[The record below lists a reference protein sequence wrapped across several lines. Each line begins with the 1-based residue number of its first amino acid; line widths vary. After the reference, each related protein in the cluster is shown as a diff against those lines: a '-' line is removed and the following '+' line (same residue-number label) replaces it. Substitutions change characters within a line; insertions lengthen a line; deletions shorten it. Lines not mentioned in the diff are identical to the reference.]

1 MFVNYERLVS
11 SLCDI
16 VVGNDGAGSK
26 IQLLFARN
34 QICAI
39 NKKGAAAVMVGPP
52 ILQLPPFSPSCS
64 TLSVVRL
71 NHQDRPR
78 SFAPS
83 PPHMSAATSIYF
95 LCLEARVGQINRKLN
110 LFSDLMC
117 AKGNCCSM
125 FNEGIFRCI
134 AP

>member
-1 MFVNYERLVS
+1 MSPLSN
-11 SLCDI
+11 I

-52 ILQLPPFSPSCS
+52 ILQLPDLLPSSS

-83 PPHMSAATSIYF
+83 LPPMSAATSIYF
-95 LCLEARVGQINRKLN
+95 LCLVARVGQINSKIEPFL
-110 LFSDLMC
+110 LT
-117 AKGNCCSM
+117 
-125 FNEGIFRCI
+125 
-134 AP
+134 

>member
-16 VVGNDGAGSK
+16 VVGNDGTGSK

-52 ILQLPPFSPSCS
+52 ILQLPPFSPSRS

-95 LCLEARVGQINRKLN
+95 LCLEARVGQNSHKRGLELKELYVY
-110 LFSDLMC
+110 
-117 AKGNCCSM
+117 
-125 FNEGIFRCI
+125 
-134 AP
+134 

>member
-1 MFVNYERLVS
+1 MS
-11 SLCDI
+11 PLCNI

-52 ILQLPPFSPSCS
+52 ILQLPDLLPPSSS

-83 PPHMSAATSIYF
+83 LPPMSAATSIYF
-95 LCLEARVGQINRKLN
+95 LCLVARVGQINSKIEPFL
-110 LFSDLMC
+110 LT
-117 AKGNCCSM
+117 
-125 FNEGIFRCI
+125 
-134 AP
+134 